1 MNKQDRTGKNP
12 ILIEFA
18 KKVRA
23 RRHELG
29 VTQEELAEVGDF
41 HVNFIGEY
49 AVNDHDWLP

>member
-23 RRHELG
+23 RRHMLG